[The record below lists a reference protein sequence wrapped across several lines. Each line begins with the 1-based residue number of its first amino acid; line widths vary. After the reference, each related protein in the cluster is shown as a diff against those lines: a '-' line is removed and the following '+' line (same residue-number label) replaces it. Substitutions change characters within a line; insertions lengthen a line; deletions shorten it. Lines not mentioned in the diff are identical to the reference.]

1 MLGDTRGEVAWD
13 PPEDNEEKEVE
24 ATRPLSLDL
33 SSSSPSRGGVGGVVR
48 TGLKAE
54 ASLSRPCRKR
64 ACWASRAAGYPSPGK
79 MSGRK
84 GAEADRSMLR
94 EVGEGGGVRAPGGGG
109 AGEPTTAITG
119 SWTLLNEKSAT
130 VQVYSLSRHP
140 SPSLKSPASYWATAH
155 NDPALPLLPARQ
167 VVPVGGAAG
176 SLVAGRGGG

>member
-1 MLGDTRGEVAWD
+1 MVEAGDDTLVEVGNIWKGGKRGEAPAEAGDRELEDLLLGDTRGEAAWD

-33 SSSSPSRGGVGGVVR
+33 SSSSPSRGGVGGVTR

-64 ACWASRAAGYPSPGK
+64 ACWASSAAGYPSPGN

-84 GAEADRSMLR
+84 GAEADRSMVR
-94 EVGEGGGVRAPGGGG
+94 EVGEGGGVRAPGCGG

-130 VQVYSLSRHP
+130 VQVYSLS
-140 SPSLKSPASYWATAH
+140 PAT
-155 NDPALPLLPARQ
+155 PPPL
-167 VVPVGGAAG
+167 
-176 SLVAGRGGG
+176 